1 MKEIQMSDQ
10 LIRTHV
16 RWADTLRSAMS
27 RLDDETGDVPGW
39 VLITLMTAALVT
51 GIWAIAGEQL
61 KSMFESALEGVT
73 GPDQVHD

>member
-1 MKEIQMSDQ
+1 MSDQ
-10 LIRTHV
+10 LIKAHV
-16 RWADTLRSAMS
+16 RLSDLIRRAAT

-61 KSMFESALEGVT
+61 KNMFESALKGVT
-73 GPDQVHD
+73 GPDQVHDG

>member
-1 MKEIQMSDQ
+1 MSDP
-10 LIRTHV
+10 LIKAHLHLTDAV
-16 RWADTLRSAMS
+16 RRMVA

>member
-1 MKEIQMSDQ
+1 MSDP
-10 LIRTHV
+10 LIKAHLHLTDAV
-16 RWADTLRSAMS
+16 R
-27 RLDDETGDVPGW
+27 RLVVRLGDDTGDVPGW

-73 GPDQVHD
+73 GPDQVHN

>member
-1 MKEIQMSDQ
+1 MSDQ
-10 LIRTHV
+10 LVKAHIHLTD
-16 RWADTLRSAMS
+16 ALRRAAA

-61 KSMFESALEGVT
+61 KGMFERAMDGVT
-73 GPDQVHD
+73 GPDQVHN

>member
-1 MKEIQMSDQ
+1 MSDP
-10 LIRTHV
+10 LIKAHNHV
-16 RWADTLRSAMS
+16 RTATRRAATRLRY
-27 RLDDETGDVPGW
+27 ETGDVPGW

-73 GPDQVHD
+73 GPDKVHN

>member
-1 MKEIQMSDQ
+1 MTEP
-10 LIRTHV
+10 LIKPHV
-16 RWADTLRSAMS
+16 RLAGTLRRAAA
-27 RLDDETGDVPGW
+27 RWDDETGDVPGW

-61 KSMFESALEGVT
+61 KHMFESALNGVS

>member
-1 MKEIQMSDQ
+1 MTDP
-10 LIRTHV
+10 LINAHV
-16 RWADTLRSAMS
+16 RLAGSIRRAAA
-27 RLDDETGDVPGW
+27 RLDDERGDVPGW

-61 KSMFESALEGVT
+61 KTMFESALNGVT